1 MASDRTR
8 CFPIALDMIGL
19 RDYIYDSHI
28 RDYLKKASYDSQG
41 SEYANAANRLVH

>member
-19 RDYIYDSHI
+19 